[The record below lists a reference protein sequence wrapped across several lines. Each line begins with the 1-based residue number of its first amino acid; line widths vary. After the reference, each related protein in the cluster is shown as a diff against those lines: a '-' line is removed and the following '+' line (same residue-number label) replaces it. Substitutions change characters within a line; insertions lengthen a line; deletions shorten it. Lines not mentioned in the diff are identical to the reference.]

1 MRVLY
6 FINAGIMGGRERH
19 VQTLVKSL
27 PAAVVPLIC
36 AVSGGAAT
44 DAMIHDGL
52 NVQVLGGKSGH
63 DPKSL
68 IRFIRLV
75 RAFKPDIIH
84 AHGTAFL
91 PTSAM
96 RLFPHIPLIESLHG
110 PATPADRARSSLRTA
125 IARLLAALP
134 RRPDYYLPVSQAT
147 WDGFLRYH
155 PSASGE
161 VLYNSISLAGLPKV
175 GSMSNALHAKKRII
189 GMVGRMAEVKDWP
202 SFVGISAAV
211 MSQDP
216 TVEAWAIG
224 DGPVRGECERM
235 WLDLARKNQLDP
247 NRLKWLGTRQDAR
260 ELMAQ
265 MSALLITSHSEQ
277 LPTTLLEAM
286 ALKIPVVGFL
296 PHGGTGEILALAKG
310 TCAMLNAE
318 RSVET
323 AAADVLRVLRDE
335 QLRAQMTAEGERI
348 VREHFDMQKICATQL
363 IKIYTQVIKEKKS

>member
-36 AVSGGAAT
+36 AVSDGAAI

-96 RLFPHIPLIESLHG
+96 RLFPNIPLIESLHG
-110 PATPADRARSSLRTA
+110 PTVLGGRARSPLRAA
-125 IARLLAALP
+125 IARFLSDLP

-155 PSASGE
+155 PSARGE
-161 VLYNSISLAGLPKV
+161 VLYNALNLADISAVDRTRAPRTGRKV
-175 GSMSNALHAKKRII
+175 I

-224 DGPVRGECERM
+224 DGPVRDECERL
-235 WLDLARKNQLDP
+235 WFDLARKNQLDP

-296 PHGGTGEILALAKG
+296 PHGGTGEILAFAKG

-363 IKIYTQVIKEKKS
+363 ISIYEKAIRGAFK